1 MRIFAIDLGDQRTG
15 LALADRITSIASPA
29 GLIEIPID
37 REDGRLLITEIVKQ
51 FHRQASGPE
60 TEIILGLPLNMDN
73 TEGPRA
79 KLVREFA
86 TKLASRI
93 IMHSLLI
100 SVRMYSE
107 PVHPPDSRTPMRLR
121 YCSKWATQTDRPHFR
136 GTQTKR
142 NQAEWLIP
150 RPKPSGDPAPDG
162 PGALDSWPRRPSR
175 PSPQRSP
182 ASHPRRDRAA
192 A

>member
-93 IMHSLLI
+93 DRPIVLVDERRTSMAADA
-100 SVRMYSE
+100 RMSQSGLTHKQKKMRRDAIAAAAIAQLYLDE
-107 PVHPPDSRTPMRLR
+107 PDS
-121 YCSKWATQTDRPHFR
+121 SVV
-136 GTQTKR
+136 GTI
-142 NQAEWLIP
+142 EPIE
-150 RPKPSGDPAPDG
+150 
-162 PGALDSWPRRPSR
+162 
-175 PSPQRSP
+175 
-182 ASHPRRDRAA
+182 HI
-192 A
+192 

>member
-15 LALADRITSIASPA
+15 LGLADRTTRIASPA

-37 REDGRLLITEIVKQ
+37 RENGRLLINEIVKQ
-51 FHRQASGPE
+51 FHRQASGPV

-93 IMHSLLI
+93 
-100 SVRMYSE
+100 
-107 PVHPPDSRTPMRLR
+107 
-121 YCSKWATQTDRPHFR
+121 DRPIVLVDER
-136 GTQTKR
+136 RTSMAADARMSQ
-142 NQAEWLIP
+142 
-150 RPKPSGDPAPDG
+150 SG
-162 PGALDSWPRRPSR
+162 LTHK
-175 PSPQRSP
+175 QKKM
-182 ASHPRRDRAA
+182 RRDAIAA
-192 A
+192 AAIAQLYLDEPDTSVVDTIEPIEHI